1 MKGRI
6 SIAIT
11 LLAVAVAVAV
21 AQSSRIELRAKM
33 RDGAAEY
40 AAKYKQ
46 RDTRGRVRGE
56 LEVSVQNGTPN
67 TAYVFAIQGLTPIVL
82 ETDDAGMAASE
93 EHLRAGA
100 LPPIVAGTPIV
111 VTDAEGTALAATTFQ
126 PR

>member
-11 LLAVAVAVAV
+11 LFALAIAVAV
-21 AQSSRIELRAKM
+21 AQSTRIELRAKM

-40 AAKYKQ
+40 SSKYKQ

-56 LEVSVQNGTPN
+56 LEVEIQNGAPN
-67 TAYVFAIQGLTPIVL
+67 TEYVFLIQGIAPIVL
-82 ETDDAGMAASE
+82 ETDAAGMAANE
-93 EHLRAGA
+93 AHLRAGA
-100 LPPIVAGTPIV
+100 LPPIVAGTAIAVADP
-111 VTDAEGTALAATTFQ
+111 EGNVLASSTFQ

>member
-11 LLAVAVAVAV
+11 LLTLAVAVVV
-21 AQSSRIELRAKM
+21 AQSSRIEFRAKM

-40 AAKYKQ
+40 ASKYRQ
-46 RDTRGRVRGE
+46 RDTRGRIRGE
-56 LEVSVQNGTPN
+56 LEVEVQNGAPN
-67 TAYVFAIQGLTPIVL
+67 TAYVFVIQGVTPIVL
-82 ETDDAGMAASE
+82 ETDEAGMAESE

-100 LPPIVAGTPIV
+100 LPPIVAGTPIA
-111 VTDAEGTALAATTFQ
+111 VTDAEGNVLASTTFQ